1 MYGAD
6 AGNYI
11 LKSHIHCPQATACWV
26 GEIRLLHLASEPKL
40 IHLLNK
46 KAFMESNNKYSEIEN
61 PRPIVSEPAM
71 VYGIRREN
79 SDKLDYSLRNELRS
93 AITGEELI
101 TRLRPRIK
109 TLFE

>member
-1 MYGAD
+1 
-6 AGNYI
+6 
-11 LKSHIHCPQATACWV
+11 
-26 GEIRLLHLASEPKL
+26 
-40 IHLLNK
+40 
-46 KAFMESNNKYSEIEN
+46 MESNKKYSEIEN

-71 VYGIRREN
+71 VYGIRREY
-79 SDKLDYSLRNELRS
+79 SDKSDYSLRNELRS